1 MMKNHYQAERSSLVA
16 GRFWLYCFAITIT
29 VAMFS
34 GHYLLSNYRLQPAGT
49 MLEDSTV
56 EEAPVIQED
65 LPEDVEEKEV
75 AMATTQDTI
84 PEKPFLVLHVGPG
97 KTATTTLQVD
107 LTRPSFEACL
117 AEDDY
122 LYGGRFYMKPSQSSD
137 GKWMEGPESFSQ
149 PLDTLRDILIPAKA
163 RNTVSECS
171 PTRPKCWKA
180 LQQQITDFAG
190 DHHIILSDEPL
201 ALRWTPENAKFMKH
215 AFRDV
220 RDIRVV
226 IGYRRF
232 YDWLPSSIF
241 QRNRK
246 RLVDKHWP
254 SRGEL
259 AMLDPLWPL
268 LGTSAEAWKERHYT
282 FTDSLVQATHA
293 ASLPHRIL
301 NMHYPTS
308 TISSQFFCQVL
319 PSASSCCQLAANA
332 TSSTIMNVRTEEQV
346 HQLYFDTITTAAAA
360 KGWIH
365 KSKYS
370 RPQVRDAL
378 KEYYHSQHYDQWS
391 LYCPTEQ
398 QLQLLYDQ
406 SFRMEQELI
415 WPTVDPELRYHLE
428 EEHRSAFEGRV
439 RDGAFC
445 QLDLKASLETF
456 RDFFRKYSK

>member
-1 MMKNHYQAERSSLVA
+1 MKNQAERSSLVA

-29 VAMFS
+29 VAMFT
-34 GHYLLSNYRLQPAGT
+34 GHYLLSNYRLQPVGIL
-49 MLEDSTV
+49 LEDSTAEEAPVVV
-56 EEAPVIQED
+56 EEAPEAA
-65 LPEDVEEKEV
+65 LPEDAEV
-75 AMATTQDTI
+75 AIAT
-84 PEKPFLVLHVGPG
+84 PPAKPLLVLHVGPG

-107 LTRPSFEACL
+107 LTRPSYEACL

-122 LYGGRFYMKPSQSSD
+122 LYGGRFYLKPSQNSD
-137 GKWMEGPESFSQ
+137 GKWMEGPESFSP
-149 PLDTLRDILIPAKA
+149 PLETLRDILIPAKA

-180 LQQQITDFAG
+180 LQQQIDDSAG

-201 ALRWTPENAKFMKH
+201 ALRWTPENAKLMKD

-220 RDIRVV
+220 RDILVV

-232 YDWLPSSIF
+232 FDWLPSSIF

-282 FTDSLVQATHA
+282 FTDSLVQATQA

-301 NMHYPTS
+301 NMHDPTM
-308 TISSQFFCQVL
+308 TVSSQFFCQVL

-332 TSSTIMNVRTEEQV
+332 TSSTIMNMRTEEQV

-370 RPQVRDAL
+370 RPQIREAL
-378 KEYYHSQHYDQWS
+378 KEYYHARPLKQWS

-406 SFRMEQELI
+406 SWRMEQELI
-415 WPTVDPELRYHLE
+415 IGPTVDPEFRYHLE
-428 EEHRSAFEGRV
+428 EEHRSSFEGRV
-439 RDGAFC
+439 REGAFC